1 MSGVFGICSSKS
13 GANVAESVYFA
24 LFALQH
30 RGQESCGIAVC
41 NEGVINYR
49 RDLGLVP
56 EVFTQEALD
65 KLGSGKL
72 GSGKLGS
79 DKLGSDKLGSDK
91 LGSGKLGSVNMAVGH
106 VSYSS
111 GEQYKNRSMAQPL
124 VVRHIKGH
132 MAISLSGKLTNGV
145 QLRKELELSGAI
157 FHSLGDAEVI
167 SYLITKAR
175 LNTNSIETA
184 VQEAVKQL
192 EGAFSLIVMSPRK
205 MVAARDPN
213 GFKPL
218 CIGKLG
224 NDYLIASESCA
235 IDSLGAEFLR
245 DIKAGEILVIEENEV
260 RIVEA
265 GRGKP
270 RALCLF
276 EFIYFARQDSVME
289 KIHVHEARR
298 KSGEFLA
305 AEYPIDADVVIGV
318 PESGIDAAI
327 GYSQISKIP
336 YGLGFIKNRY
346 VGRTFIQSSVN
357 ARESAVN
364 IKLNPIADTVKGKRV
379 VMIDDSIVR
388 GTTIGKIVKLLR
400 EAGAK
405 EVHVRISSP
414 PFIFPCHFGTDVT
427 DKENL
432 IAQKMTL
439 EEICAH
445 IDADSLAFLSADK
458 VENIANKF
466 GCGFC
471 TGCFKGNYPDEKSH

>member
-1 MSGVFGICSSKS
+1 MSGVFGICSSKN
-13 GANVAESVYFA
+13 GANVSESVYFA

-41 NEGVINYR
+41 DEGVINYR

-65 KLGSGKL
+65 KLGL
-72 GSGKLGS
+72 G
-79 DKLGSDKLGSDK
+79 
-91 LGSGKLGSVNMAVGH
+91 NMAIGH
-106 VSYSS
+106 VSYAPGS
-111 GEQYKNRSMAQPL
+111 QYKNRSMAQPL
-124 VVRHIKGH
+124 VIRHIKGH

-145 QLRKELELSGAI
+145 KLRKELELSGAI

-175 LNTNSIETA
+175 LNTNSIEDA

-205 MVAARDPN
+205 MIAARDPK

-235 IDSLGAEFLR
+235 IDSLGADFLR
-245 DIKAGEILVIEENEV
+245 DIEAGEIIVIEENKL

-265 GRGKP
+265 GKGKP
-270 RALCLF
+270 SGLCLF

-289 KIHVHEARR
+289 EIPVHEARR
-298 KSGEFLA
+298 RSGKFLA
-305 AEYPIDADVVIGV
+305 AESPVDADVVIGV

-327 GYSQISKIP
+327 GYSQASGIP

-346 VGRTFIQSSVN
+346 VGRTFIQSTTS
-357 ARESAVN
+357 ARERAVN
-364 IKLNPIADTVKGKRV
+364 IKLNPIADTVKNKRV

-414 PFIFPCHFGTDVT
+414 PFIFPCYYGTDVT
-427 DKENL
+427 DTENL
-432 IAQKMTL
+432 IAQKMSGK
-439 EEICAH
+439 EICGH
-445 IDADSLAFLSADK
+445 IGADSLAFLSAGK
-458 VENIANKF
+458 AENIANKF

-471 TGCFKGNYPDEKSH
+471 TGCFKGEYPLEKPPDTGGDKFEQKL